1 MRNIVMYRLRPLMVA
16 TVLYLGAIASFA
28 QGNQVDAN
36 RMSRDIDIMEKVI
49 NELFQHNF
57 KTTRYSSVPG
67 DQSAQGAYVPG
78 YGVIFNTPYVTT
90 YKSATRVAYSTTPN
104 VTSTTHSAT
113 TVVINDKT
121 VKYYGENKQKI
132 ASSSDSIAQVH
143 TQAITKT
150 MRDFL
155 ANYADAISQL
165 DGNDR
170 VLIIYDENARNSRST
185 LRVYNGE
192 EWKGMAMPRITAEV
206 KREDLISFRS
216 GKMSRKELDNR
227 IRVEKVSESREQFQE
242 YKVFAGIL
250 ESLFPVDNQGDYRVR
265 NISYNF
271 LPNFGVIY
279 QMEMSMRKGSW
290 NDCTSCPPG
299 SIASGQTRSKSDT
312 SQVRSRQVAYQK
324 FGQDIREVLLDY
336 GRTLRN
342 LTPEQMILLT
352 VSLPTCENCNVPDRV
367 NVSVKKS
374 VLEAYEKG
382 QMDRRKA
389 LASIVFNE

>member
-1 MRNIVMYRLRPLMVA
+1 
-16 TVLYLGAIASFA
+16 
-28 QGNQVDAN
+28 
-36 RMSRDIDIMEKVI
+36 
-49 NELFQHNF
+49 
-57 KTTRYSSVPG
+57 
-67 DQSAQGAYVPG
+67 
-78 YGVIFNTPYVTT
+78 
-90 YKSATRVAYSTTPN
+90 
-104 VTSTTHSAT
+104 
-113 TVVINDKT
+113 
-121 VKYYGENKQKI
+121 
-132 ASSSDSIAQVH
+132 
-143 TQAITKT
+143 

-155 ANYADAISQL
+155 ANYADAVGQL

-170 VLIIYDENARNSRST
+170 IMIIYDENARNSRST

-192 EWKGMAMPRITAEV
+192 EWKGMAMPRISAEV
-206 KREDLISFRS
+206 KREDLISFRN
-216 GKMSRKELDNR
+216 GKINRRELDGR
-227 IRVEKVSESREQFQE
+227 IRIEKVTEDREQFQE

-279 QMEMSMRKGSW
+279 QMEMSMRKGAW
-290 NDCTSCPPG
+290 NDCTSCPSG
-299 SIASGQTRSKSDT
+299 SIAPSQTRSKSDT
-312 SQVRSRQVAYQK
+312 AQVRSRQVAYQR

-342 LTPEQMILLT
+342 LTSEQMILLT
-352 VSLPTCENCNVPDRV
+352 VSLPTCENCQVPDRV

-382 QMDRRKA
+382 QMDRSKA